1 MAIAIEV
8 EDGTGKAN
16 ANSFLSLADAEAFFE
31 AYAFKADWT
40 GTEETKT
47 AALVQATGILES
59 QFDWKGRRSQP
70 DNQAL
75 QWPRTNVW
83 EGDRYVRFNEIPKA
97 IKNATA
103 LLAMAVL
110 GNDSFMTRDPGQGGA
125 DQIAGINL
133 GNGAL
138 QVDFQT
144 QSTEGAT
151 SNRYKTLVSA
161 EVLALLSPY
170 GTFRQGGGMV
180 RVARG

>member
-1 MAIAIEV
+1 MALTIEV
-8 EDGTGKAN
+8 EDGSGKAN
-16 ANSFLSLADAEAFFE
+16 ANSFLSLADAETFFE
-31 AYAFKADWT
+31 GYTFKADWT
-40 GTEETKT
+40 GTDESKT
-47 AALVQATGILES
+47 AALVQATGILDS
-59 QFDWKGRRSQP
+59 QFEWKGRRTHP
-70 DNQAL
+70 DSQAL

-97 IKNATA
+97 IRNATA

-138 QVDFQT
+138 QVEFQP

-151 SNRYKTLVSA
+151 SNRYKTIVNA

-170 GTFRQGGGMV
+170 GRFRQGGGMV
-180 RVARG
+180 RVKRG